1 MENVRKTK
9 METKPSALCQG
20 LDSSFCDLLVHA
32 RSLNFNQTPDYSKL
46 RASFRAGLRRLN
58 VL

>member
-32 RSLNFNQTPDYSKL
+32 RSLNFNQTPDYSRL

-58 VL
+58 AL